1 MDKADSDF
9 IQHLFKENNKLRAAI
24 TSMHRELH
32 NAKMALDEAD
42 AELKALKLK
51 ETPARAEVKTP
62 GLVQAP
68 SVSNS
73 NVKVTEDK
81 SSAGRDTGEM
91 KFIVE
96 RQEAEIF
103 QMGEEL
109 YKLRADLV
117 KETEKETQSSNLAA
131 EMTAELQELREY
143 KEQRIAEDELLA
155 AQANDAE
162 VLDEEQLLQKLHD
175 AEQMCGNYKLQMINL
190 ANEANTIQNAQ
201 QNQLQSVEGLIE
213 GIRDEYEEFIS
224 ITRVE
229 NESFQARQK
238 LEYDQLKE
246 EFENHKNHSFE
257 EKKRTMM
264 EYQNI
269 LSSMQSQFD
278 EYRTTTEILFNVEM
292 VKLEEEIASQ
302 ATRYEQEIMY
312 VIQAKDK
319 FYMDMMITKDA
330 KIMGLIEG
338 SDLQSIMQKHELDIE
353 NLRKEHA
360 KDVERVKSEHESE
373 SKNVM
378 LLLQRQNV
386 SLESKTE
393 KLQTHL
399 KNIEG
404 RMKELM
410 NTIENKNKTIQER
423 DELRIVMEKENHQ
436 KVADFTEKITKLSQE
451 KERLRHKVIRL
462 NLNAKGEGENSIENM
477 LKRLSYDL
485 SNLKKEFED
494 VSTKYNTT
502 LGINQDLTKKVQDL
516 EKNNIFLEKEM
527 DRRAMEYRDMTSTF
541 EEFLAGRAK
550 QAKKER
556 NLRLLELAQR
566 EDELKR
572 LHRNQTEKVPTI
584 TNSQNKI
591 IKAVIP
597 DRVETAKSSQAYNTN
612 MLDRGYMYLK
622 RFKNLSKAFANG
634 DFRALQNIEKQQEN
648 QPGPWSKIALYSKL
662 DETNIAVARL
672 YHEAPSDQKNST
684 PTMYN
689 AGTAIG
695 LPGVK
700 VYHEKPHTG
709 SMDIPEREQTANP
722 AQSVVA

>member
-1 MDKADSDF
+1 MDKADADF
-9 IQHLFKENNKLRAAI
+9 IQHLFKENNKLRATI
-24 TSMHRELH
+24 TSLHRELH
-32 NAKMALDEAD
+32 NVKMALDEAD
-42 AELKALKLK
+42 AEIKALKLK
-51 ETPARAEVKTP
+51 ETTARADVKTP
-62 GLVQAP
+62 GLAQTP
-68 SVSNS
+68 SVLNV
-73 NVKVTEDK
+73 NVKVAEDK
-81 SSAGRDTGEM
+81 STTRDTGEM

-109 YKLRADLV
+109 YKLRADLL
-117 KETEKETQSSNLAA
+117 KETEKEIQASNLV
-131 EMTAELQELREY
+131 EELTAEVKELREY
-143 KEQRIAEDELLA
+143 KEKRIAQDEELA
-155 AQANDAE
+155 AQANDEE
-162 VLDEEQLLQKLHD
+162 VLDEAQLLQKLQD
-175 AEQMCGNYKLQMINL
+175 AEQMCANYKLQMISL
-190 ANEANTIQNAQ
+190 ANEANAIQNAQ

-224 ITRVE
+224 VTRIE

-238 LEYDQLKE
+238 HEYDQLKE

-292 VKLEEEIASQ
+292 VKLEEEITSQ
-302 ATRYEQEIMY
+302 ASRYEQEIMY

-410 NTIENKNKTIQER
+410 NTIENKNKAIQER
-423 DELRIVMEKENHQ
+423 DEMRIQMEKENQVQFGLQ
-436 KVADFTEKITKLSQE
+436 KHKIAELTDKITKLGQE

-477 LKRLSYDL
+477 LKRLTYVILNLQKDL
-485 SNLKKEFED
+485 TNLRKEFDD
-494 VSTKYNTT
+494 VSTKYNSSI
-502 LGINQDLTKKVQDL
+502 GINQDLAKKVQEL
-516 EKNNIFLEKEM
+516 EKNNQFLEKEM
-527 DRRAMEYRDMTSTF
+527 ERRAMEYRDMTSTF

-556 NLRLLELAQR
+556 NLRLLELAQK
-566 EDELKR
+566 EEELKK
-572 LHRNQTEKVPTI
+572 LHRQHTEKVPTV
-584 TNSQNKI
+584 TNSQNRI
-591 IKAVIP
+591 IKASIP
-597 DRVETAKSSQAYNTN
+597 DRTETARSSQAYTTN

-634 DFRALQNIEKQQEN
+634 DFRALQNIEKQQET
-648 QPGPWSKIALYSKL
+648 QPGPWSK
-662 DETNIAVARL
+662 
-672 YHEAPSDQKNST
+672 
-684 PTMYN
+684 
-689 AGTAIG
+689 
-695 LPGVK
+695 
-700 VYHEKPHTG
+700 
-709 SMDIPEREQTANP
+709 
-722 AQSVVA
+722 VV